1 MIALVEVF
9 HDYSHD
15 CSHSHDCSLRGL
27 QSKIVMTSHSHDY
40 RFGEGSMTVVIVMT
54 FTFFVLTGELWV
66 FILFSNNH
74 EPRTRG
80 QDTHLRRKKQKFL
93 LCPATACIG
102 CPISASFPSS
112 RTYTTCTSS
121 THAGSIV
128 GENRSN

>member
-54 FTFFVLTGELWV
+54 FTFFVLTGQLCLLY
-66 FILFSNNH
+66 ILFSLLNAVFIIFNNN
-74 EPRTRG
+74 
-80 QDTHLRRKKQKFL
+80 
-93 LCPATACIG
+93 I
-102 CPISASFPSS
+102 I
-112 RTYTTCTSS
+112 
-121 THAGSIV
+121 
-128 GENRSN
+128 